1 MPKDAE
7 QPLSRRE
14 REILDIVFAAGR
26 ATAAQIRE
34 AMGDPPSYSA
44 VRGLV
49 AVLER
54 KGHLKHRR
62 DGVRNVYE
70 PTRTHRTAGR
80 SAMKRALDTFFR
92 GDLQQAVHALL
103 EASDT
108 RLDDQDTRR
117 LRKLIEKA
125 REEESR

>member
-1 MPKDAE
+1 MSRNTEK
-7 QPLSRRE
+7 PLSRRE
-14 REILDIVFAAGR
+14 REILDIVYAAGR
-26 ATAAQIRE
+26 ATAAEIME

-54 KGHLKHRR
+54 KGHLKHHK

-80 SAMKRALDTFFR
+80 SAMKRALETFFR
-92 GDLQQAVHALL
+92 GDLNQALSALL
-103 EASDT
+103 DAGDANLDQRDAT
-108 RLDDQDTRR
+108 RLKRM
-117 LRKLIEKA
+117 IEKA
-125 REEESR
+125 REEEA